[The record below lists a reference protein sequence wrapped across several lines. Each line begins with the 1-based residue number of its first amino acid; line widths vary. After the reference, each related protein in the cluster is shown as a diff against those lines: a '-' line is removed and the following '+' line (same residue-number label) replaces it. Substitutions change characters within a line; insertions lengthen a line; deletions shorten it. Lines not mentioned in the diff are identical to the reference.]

1 MSSASTT
8 TAGPAKRSRTREE
21 REVPEEQEE
30 KTPWAEDE
38 DEVPNV
44 MLNIFR
50 SASIREIQQ
59 SNIRHGL
66 DVTPPVF
73 MRPSMNFSIVV
84 RAASMVSK
92 LFEMVA
98 AVLNRGGGRE
108 SKGTIGFTVVMLNGL
123 PHLAV
128 DVWDESKTIAV
139 SVRVA
144 TDVYLNTDFTG
155 HEHQFPVFRVTC
167 KSMVDKLSH
176 AKDFHRVL
184 IYQHRDRS
192 DVLEILID
200 TPDKTGNVQHETIS
214 ISSDQWESL
223 RLNDV
228 VHNYTLQLAIKTIT
242 QLCKMQRDSGQG
254 KLTLCIYD
262 AGAGIGVAGG
272 AAGAGI
278 GVAAGAVRERQNY
291 ILKLQVQNGLGETS
305 STLRPITTEI
315 ERTVDASGKPVM
327 TMHFVESDHMSSLD
341 LMEAVEKSKVKFQQS
356 FTSGFIEAFLSKF
369 DPNKLITLRLAVDNP
384 MVMSYS
390 HGSLVLCQM
399 VAAPFEDGSD

>member
-1 MSSASTT
+1 
-8 TAGPAKRSRTREE
+8 
-21 REVPEEQEE
+21 
-30 KTPWAEDE
+30 
-38 DEVPNV
+38 

-50 SASIREIQQ
+50 SASMREIQQ
-59 SNIRHGL
+59 SNTRHGL

-144 TDVYLNTDFTG
+144 TDVYINPEFTG
-155 HEHQFPVFRVTC
+155 HDHQFPVFRVTC

-192 DVLEILID
+192 DLLEILID
-200 TPDKTGNVQHETIS
+200 TPDKTGNVQHETVS

-262 AGAGIGVAGG
+262 AGSG
-272 AAGAGI
+272 AS
-278 GVAAGAVRERQNY
+278 VEPSVRERQNY
-291 ILKLQVQNGLGETS
+291 ILKLQVQNGLGEIS

-315 ERTVDASGKPVM
+315 ERTVDADGKPVM

-384 MVMSYS
+384 MVMSYT